1 MKALFLLIIV
11 VLSFLDSFSQRITKH
26 EKELI
31 KSSSP
36 STYLYVTQSTIPN
49 DLKIL
54 RANSFQISNPKRNIW
69 EKLSKRMIAT
79 LQHPDHEGVG
89 IAAPQVGINRRI
101 VIVQRFDKEEKP
113 FETIINPEI
122 LNSSDSLWKRIE
134 GCLSIPEIRDTVERS
149 WEITVKY
156 STLDGKIKQ
165 EVVSGFTARIFQHE
179 IDHLNGVLF
188 TDYIKPT
195 NKE

>member
-1 MKALFLLIIV
+1 MKAFFLLIFV
-11 VLSFLDSFSQRITKH
+11 VFSFSYSFSQRITKQ
-26 EKELI
+26 EKALI
-31 KSSSP
+31 KSESS
-36 STYLYVTQSTIPN
+36 STHLYVTQSTIPN
-49 DLKIL
+49 DLKVL
-54 RANSFQISNPKRNIW
+54 RVYSFQISNPKRNIW

-79 LQHPDHEGVG
+79 LQHPDHKGVG

-156 STLDGKIKQ
+156 STIDGKIKQ